1 MSSIRSLSYVL
12 KFKLIYVRL
21 FAVRHF
27 DLQIDDDEHIRLNK
41 SEVNINTLKETAKTQ
56 DILPCVIEPSFGIG
70 RIMYALLEHSFRK
83 RDGDD
88 GNSYFAL
95 PPLVAPHK
103 CAVLPLVSKPE
114 LKSFVDII
122 CKITINFSIEFR
134 LKD

>member
-1 MSSIRSLSYVL
+1 M
-12 KFKLIYVRL
+12 
-21 FAVRHF
+21 

-41 SEVNINTLKETAKTQ
+41 SEVKINSVKKTVQTQ

-83 RDGDD
+83 RDGGD

-95 PPLVAPHK
+95 PPIVAPHK

-114 LKSFVDII
+114 LQGFVEII
-122 CKITINFSIEFR
+122 CKTTPLQLNRDRRF
-134 LKD
+134 L